1 MKLYQYCVSSLFPLP
16 QSGQEIS
23 YCRFKGSRTKIM
35 GTIELIV
42 PFIAQFVVFHNFR
55 RHLRSILLLSWRF
68 ICRNFIL
75 QEMWWND
82 TVFVHNNIK
91 DIIFPAWLSLHK
103 DVWMVVFLSV
113 SGCYSKQNTLKSIC
127 RFPSIY
133 PTQRI
138 KIQNTLL

>member
-23 YCRFKGSRTKIM
+23 YRRFKGSRTKIV
-35 GTIELIV
+35 GYYWAHSTIHSTVCSIS
-42 PFIAQFVVFHNFR
+42 QFFFA
-55 RHLRSILLLSWRF
+55 

-82 TVFVHNNIK
+82 TAFVHNNIK